1 METAW
6 IKVFVL
12 TLTQCIAPAGKTIC
26 QEETVEYQFAS
37 ENDCASALM
46 QMIDLAARADNILVD
61 RQNSNCRPAVR
72 ESNVFASNDE
82 AMSSL
87 GSGADAVLIDDKEP
101 AADYLRVAHDERLK
115 NMKTCEETNGVAP
128 CRIGDII
135 MEPAAE
141 SEAVRSDVWRQQK

>member
-6 IKVFVL
+6 IKIFVL
-12 TLTQCIAPAGKTIC
+12 TLTQCIAPAGKMVC
-26 QEETVEYQFAS
+26 QEETVEYRFAN
-37 ENDCASALM
+37 EDDCARALV
-46 QMIDLAARADNILVD
+46 QMIDLAARTDNILVN

-72 ESNVFASNDE
+72 ESSVFASNAE

-87 GSGADAVLIDDKEP
+87 GKTAGAIVIEETEP
-101 AADYLRVAHDERLK
+101 PTDFLQSAHDERLQS
-115 NMKTCEETNGVAP
+115 MRTCDETDGVAP

-141 SEAVRSDVWRQQK
+141 SARSEVWRQEK